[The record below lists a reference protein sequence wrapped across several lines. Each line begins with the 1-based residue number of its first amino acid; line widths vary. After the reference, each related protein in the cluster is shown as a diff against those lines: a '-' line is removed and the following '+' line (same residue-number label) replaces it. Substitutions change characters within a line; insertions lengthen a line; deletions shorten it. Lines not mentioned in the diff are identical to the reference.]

1 MQAHGEI
8 MQGVNGRTEPRG
20 NVEGTSDPS
29 SQGCRGQWYQFFI
42 SPLPSLVLDK
52 ADSQALSLGF
62 SAVTRIMFWF
72 LDRMKDEKEGGSPE
86 NSRIRAEKEGKRE
99 KEVGRREQGKKRG
112 NIERREV

>member
-1 MQAHGEI
+1 
-8 MQGVNGRTEPRG
+8 
-20 NVEGTSDPS
+20 
-29 SQGCRGQWYQFFI
+29 
-42 SPLPSLVLDK
+42 
-52 ADSQALSLGF
+52 
-62 SAVTRIMFWF
+62 MFWF